1 MANEPSWKEQK
12 QRDDLASRK
21 QKDEQSR
28 DPLIEQCVIAYVSA
42 VQQFGPRPWDQF
54 RREWL
59 IENAK
64 SAELQEAAKQKASE
78 SYMTETK
85 ETANGTESR

>member
-12 QRDDLASRK
+12 HRDDLAERK
-21 QKDEQSR
+21 RRDEQNR

-64 SAELQEAAKQKASE
+64 SVELQEAAKQKASQ
-78 SYMTETK
+78 SSLTETK
-85 ETANGTESR
+85 ETADGT